1 MSAEKRHTPNNDPVD
16 KDFALDPQRPSI
28 PEVQPD
34 KFQPDVQSLTD
45 MSARP
50 SDEFQDAE
58 AEREDDAQRQHI
70 LKQKQA
76 E

>member
-1 MSAEKRHTPNNDPVD
+1 MNTEKRHTRDDDPVA
-16 KDFALDPQRPSI
+16 KDYSRDPQRPNI

-34 KFQPDVQSLTD
+34 TFQPDVQNLTD

-70 LKQKQA
+70 VQKLT